1 MIKGKIANIF
11 ALMAGVLLFA
21 SGAQANVL
29 DNASFETPDASSGD
43 IAGAGAPWG
52 VFNSNFTSSNLANSP
67 PSFFNPVALDGNQV
81 QKQFGAD
88 AGLFQD
94 AAATEGELW
103 EASAWAIS
111 WTGDPFN
118 NIALVQLFFLDD
130 ADTNLCDPGGFG
142 ACAQVDADSLG
153 NGTFTLTPSTGENGE
168 ADWTLMS
175 VSAQAPAD
183 TTKARIQLL
192 HVLSDGTP
200 SNGSVFW
207 DAASMQVV
215 PVPAA
220 VWLFGSALGLLA
232 VARRRISA

>member
-1 MIKGKIANIF
+1 MKGKTASFF
-11 ALMAGVLLFA
+11 ALISGLLLFA
-21 SGAQANVL
+21 SGSQANVL
-29 DNASFETPDASSGD
+29 GNASFESPDASGGD

-52 VFNSNFTSSNLANSP
+52 VFNSNFTSSNLANNP
-67 PSFFNPVALDGNQV
+67 PTFLNPVALDGNQV
-81 QKQFGAD
+81 QKQFGGD

-94 AAATEGELW
+94 AAANEGELW

-153 NGTFTLTPSTGENGE
+153 NGTFTLSPSTGENGA

-175 VSAQAPAD
+175 VSGVAPAD

-192 HVLSDGTP
+192 HVLSDGTAN
-200 SNGSVFW
+200 NGSVFW
-207 DAASMQVV
+207 DSASLQIV

-232 VARRRISA
+232 VARRRLSA